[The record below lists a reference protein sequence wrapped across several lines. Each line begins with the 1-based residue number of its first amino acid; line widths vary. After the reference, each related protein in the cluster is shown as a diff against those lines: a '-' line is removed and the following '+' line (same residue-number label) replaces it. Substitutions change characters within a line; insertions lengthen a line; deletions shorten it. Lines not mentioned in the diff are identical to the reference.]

1 MCDVSASFD
10 GTWQRRGYASLNG
23 VLTAISIE
31 NGKCLDYECLTKNC
45 KMCEMWHSRK
55 EKEDISVEDY
65 DEYKEHHDCPINH
78 IGSAAAMETA
88 GVLAVYKRSVAD
100 LNLRYMHYI
109 GDGDTKAYPSV
120 QKEAPYGPKKI
131 PQKGECVGH
140 VQKGECVGHVQK
152 GECVG
157 HVQKGECV
165 GHVQKRVGTRL
176 RRFRKENGKE
186 VLSNGKKLGG
196 IGRLT
201 DKWINK
207 LQNYYGLA
215 IRQNT
220 DNLFNMRKAVGAV
233 LYHSG
238 VASTSEARH
247 RFCTNDSEW
256 CKYRLAEKDGKPF
269 DEKPGLPAVIRDKI
283 MPVFRDLSSEDLLR
297 KCLHGNTQNN
307 NEGLNAFIWKRLPK
321 DIFVG
326 RHVLQMA
333 VCSAVLHF
341 NSIAERMMDVLKPLD
356 CRW

>member
-1 MCDVSASFD
+1 
-10 GTWQRRGYASLNG
+10 
-23 VLTAISIE
+23 
-31 NGKCLDYECLTKNC
+31 
-45 KMCEMWHSRK
+45 
-55 EKEDISVEDY
+55 
-65 DEYKEHHDCPINH
+65 
-78 IGSAAAMETA
+78 META

-109 GDGDTKAYPSV
+109 GDGDSKAYPSV

-140 VQKGECVGHVQK
+140 VQK
-152 GECVG
+152 
-157 HVQKGECV
+157 
-165 GHVQKRVGTRL
+165 RVGTRL
-176 RRFRKENGKE
+176 RRFKKENGKE
-186 VLSNGKKLGG
+186 VLSDGKKLGG

-233 LYHSG
+233 LYHSS

-269 DEKPGLPAVIRDKI
+269 DEKPRLPAVIRDKI

-307 NEGLNAFIWKRLPK
+307 NEGLIAFIWKRLPK

-341 NSIAERMMDVLKPLD
+341 NSGAERMVWMMRMMDILKRLD
-356 CRW
+356 LNVGNFTKQFCLAMRMMDILKRLDLNV